1 MGNGVSLQHNKINIA
16 IDGPAG
22 AGKSTIARMVA
33 NQLGYVYVDTG
44 AMYRAATL
52 YFVDKGIPP
61 EQSVDML
68 EALDSLQIVL
78 EPGEER
84 QQVFLNNTNVTDE
97 IRSNAV
103 NNIVS
108 QYSQLEALRTKLVTL
123 QQQMARRKGV
133 VMDGRDIGTT
143 VLPDAEVK
151 IYMTASVEERAA
163 RRYNEMADKEF
174 ITLEQL
180 QQDIQQRDQ
189 LDQKREISPLTRAHD
204 AILLDTTSMTIE
216 QVVDAI
222 ISYCNR
228 QGMES
233 KT

>member
-1 MGNGVSLQHNKINIA
+1 MANGVSLQHNKINIA

-44 AMYRAATL
+44 ARYRAATL

-68 EALDSLQIVL
+68 EALNSLQIVL
-78 EPGEER
+78 EPGADR
-84 QQVFLNNTNVTDE
+84 QQVFLNNRNVTEE

-108 QYSQLEALRTKLVTL
+108 QYSQLEALRTRLVTL
-123 QQQMARRKGV
+123 QQQMAKRKGV

-143 VLPDAEVK
+143 VLPDAELK

-163 RRYNEMADKEF
+163 RRYNELSEKEC

-180 QQDIQQRDQ
+180 QREIQQRDQ
-189 LDQKREISPLTRAHD
+189 LDQQREISPLKQAHD

-216 QVVDAI
+216 QVVDVIA
-222 ISYCNR
+222 SYCSR
-228 QGMES
+228 QGMGS